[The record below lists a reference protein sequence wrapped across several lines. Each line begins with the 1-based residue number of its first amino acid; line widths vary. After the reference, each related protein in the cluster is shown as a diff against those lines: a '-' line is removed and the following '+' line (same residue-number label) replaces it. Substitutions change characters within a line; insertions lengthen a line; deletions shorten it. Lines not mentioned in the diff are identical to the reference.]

1 MCMKALKKITNNNLL
16 CFILLA
22 LTLSLLITFMSNGIL
37 GNDFWWHIKVGEN
50 ICNTGNV
57 PQTDIFSW
65 YGTEHNIE
73 WTAHEWLG
81 DVVLYGI
88 HALGGEVAIF
98 AFCIFMAALFN
109 VLIWREMRGYI
120 QTKMGTVFYL
130 LLTLSVTCTMFFYG
144 RPQIFGFFFVYE
156 ELKILYAFI
165 TNPRSKTVFLVP
177 LITVLW
183 SNIYG
188 GSSNLSYIL
197 CGIFLVGSLFEFKT
211 GKIEAEKIDKK
222 AQMILLIVTVLTV
235 GAVVLNPIGI
245 NVLTYP
251 YENLSDSVSMSFISE
266 WKAPDAKLWGNLLLF
281 FVPVALTIIGFI
293 HTEKKIKFLDLL
305 VNLIFLFLFLR
316 SVRFIML
323 WFIAAV
329 FTTPAYLP
337 EGPKINVEGKKT
349 RAVLS
354 AVLII
359 CVFFLCGTLGGVY
372 KTCKTDNQISVAMSD
387 EAVVAVKECNPKRIF
402 NDYDLGE
409 TLIYNDIPVFFDARA
424 DLYSKCGILT
434 DGLELMSMQPLNV
447 AKNTNGIN
455 VEQMIEKYD
464 FDYILI
470 KKARPLFVYLNA
482 NPSSYP
488 LVYEDD
494 SVSLF
499 AVRRE

>member
-1 MCMKALKKITNNNLL
+1 MCMQIKKRTTNNTILNL
-16 CFILLA
+16 ILL
-22 LTLSLLITFMSNGIL
+22 LVVISILVVFMSNGIL
-37 GNDFWWHIKVGEN
+37 GNDFWWHIKVGEY

-65 YGTEHNIE
+65 YGMEHNIE

-98 AFCIFMAALFN
+98 GFCIFMAALFN

-144 RPQIFGFFFVYE
+144 RPQIFGFFFVYA
-156 ELKILYAFI
+156 ELKILYTFI
-165 TNPRSKTVFLVP
+165 TNPGSKTVFLIP

-197 CGIFLVGSLFEFKT
+197 CGFFLVGSLFEFKI
-211 GKIEAEKIDKK
+211 GKIEAEKIDKR
-222 AQMILLIVTVLTV
+222 ARIILLIVTVLTV

-245 NVLTYP
+245 QVLTYP

-266 WKAPDAKLWGNLLLF
+266 WKAPDAKLLGNLLLF
-281 FVPVALTIIGFI
+281 FAPVALTFIGYI
-293 HTEKKIKFLDLL
+293 QTEKKIKFLDLL
-305 VNLIFLFLFLR
+305 VNLIFVLLFLR

-323 WFIAAV
+323 WFIAAA
-329 FTTPAYLP
+329 FTSPAYLP
-337 EGPKINVEGKKT
+337 EGPRVSFEGKKT
-349 RAVLS
+349 RIVLS
-354 AVLII
+354 AVLLI
-359 CVFFLCGTLGGVY
+359 CIFFLCSTLGGIY
-372 KTCKTDNQISVAMSD
+372 KTCKTENPISVAMSD

-409 TLIYNDIPVFFDARA
+409 TLIYNDVPVFFDARA

-434 DGLELMSMQPLNV
+434 DGLELMSLQPLNI
-447 AKNTNGIN
+447 AKSINGIN
-455 VEQMIEKYD
+455 AEQLIEKYD

-470 KKARPLFVYLNA
+470 KKARPLFVYLSD

-488 LVYEDD
+488 IVYEDET
-494 SVSLF
+494 VSLF

>member
-1 MCMKALKKITNNNLL
+1 MCMKAMKKLTNSNLF

-22 LTLSLLITFMSNGIL
+22 LTISVLITFMSNGIL
-37 GNDFWWHIKVGEN
+37 GNDFWWHIKVGEHV
-50 ICNTGNV
+50 CNTGSV

-98 AFCIFMAALFN
+98 GFCIFMAALFN

-144 RPQIFGFFFVYE
+144 RPQIFGFFFVYA
-156 ELKILYAFI
+156 ELKILYTFI
-165 TNPRSKTVFLVP
+165 TNPGSKTVFLIP
-177 LITVLW
+177 LIAVLW

-197 CGIFLVGSLFEFKT
+197 CGFFLVGSLFEFKI
-211 GKIEAEKIDKK
+211 GKIEAEKIDKR
-222 AQMILLIVTVLTV
+222 ARIILLIVTVLTV

-245 NVLTYP
+245 QVLTYP
-251 YENLSDSVSMSFISE
+251 YENLSDSVSMSYISE
-266 WKAPDAKLWGNLLLF
+266 WKAPDAKLLGNLLLF
-281 FVPVALTIIGFI
+281 FAPVALTFIGYI
-293 HTEKKIKFLDLL
+293 QTEQKIKFLDLL
-305 VNLIFLFLFLR
+305 VNLIFVLLFLR

-323 WFIAAV
+323 WFIAAA
-329 FTTPAYLP
+329 FTSPAYLP
-337 EGPKINVEGKKT
+337 EGPRVSFEGKKT
-349 RAVLS
+349 RIVLS
-354 AVLII
+354 AVLVVCI
-359 CVFFLCGTLGGVY
+359 FFLCSTLGGIY
-372 KTCKTDNQISVAMSD
+372 KTCKTENPISVAMSD

-409 TLIYNDIPVFFDARA
+409 TLIYNDVPVFFDARA

-434 DGLELMSMQPLNV
+434 DGLELMSLQPLNI
-447 AKNTNGIN
+447 AKSINGIN
-455 VEQMIEKYD
+455 AEQLIEKYD

-470 KKARPLFVYLNA
+470 KKARPLFVYLSD

-488 LVYEDD
+488 IVYEDET
-494 SVSLF
+494 VSLF